1 MIRIIKKDGTLED
14 YNVQKVVAAVT
25 KSANRALVT
34 FTDEDYKKICTF
46 VDSRVL

>member
-1 MIRIIKKDGTLED
+1 MIRIIKKDGTRED

-34 FTDEDYKKICTF
+34 FTDED
-46 VDSRVL
+46 